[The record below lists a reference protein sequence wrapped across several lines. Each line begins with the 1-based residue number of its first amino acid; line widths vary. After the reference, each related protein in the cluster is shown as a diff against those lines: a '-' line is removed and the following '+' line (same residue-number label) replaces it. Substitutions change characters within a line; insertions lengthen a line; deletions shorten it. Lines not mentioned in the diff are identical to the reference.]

1 LVLDLFSKIKSF
13 RMVWPSS
20 VVRWERSTWKVACNL
35 YFPTRNC
42 VSFHA
47 RSASNPCIFRACRAH
62 AVFVGPRFEP
72 LTLQVNLFTGPRFDF
87 RAWLPVSGQWNQ
99 WPMSRIGI
107 NLLPS
112 LTNCNHNLYKFCIYI
127 GQMSITVLKEV

>member
-1 LVLDLFSKIKSF
+1 VCD
-13 RMVWPSS
+13 
-20 VVRWERSTWKVACNL
+20 L
-35 YFPTRNC
+35 YFPTRDC

-47 RSASNPCIFRACRAH
+47 RSARDPCIFCARRAH
-62 AVFVGPRFEP
+62 AVFVGPGFEP
-72 LTLQVNLFTGPRFDF
+72 LTLQVNLSTGPRFDF

-112 LTNCNHNLYKFCIYI
+112 LRNCNHNLYKFCIYI
-127 GQMSITVLKEV
+127 GQMSITVLKEL